1 MNENLIDTV
10 KALFQSLQLTE
21 LEVKEGD
28 FSLRLKKEERRV
40 ETQPVIMASQPEVRM
55 ARGFQPEEPQA
66 DAQYAYI
73 NCNEVKAPLVGVFY
87 AASAPDAAPFVNV
100 GDTVK
105 KGDVLCIVE
114 AMKMMNEI
122 TSEFDGKI
130 IDICAENGKIVE
142 YGQTLFKIS
151 KE

>member
-1 MNENLIDTV
+1 MNEKLIDTV
-10 KALFQSLQLTE
+10 KSVFKELNLTE
-21 LEVKEGD
+21 LEVKDGD
-28 FSLRLKKEERRV
+28 FSLHLKKEEKCPQNIILPA
-40 ETQPVIMASQPEVRM
+40 EQHQESKNYQKLPE
-55 ARGFQPEEPQA
+55 

-73 NCNEVKAPLVGVFY
+73 NCREIKAPLVGVFY
-87 AASAPDAAPFVNV
+87 TAASPDAKPFVNV

-105 KGDVLCIVE
+105 KGDILCIVE

-122 TSEFDGKI
+122 TSETDGKI

-151 KE
+151 ED